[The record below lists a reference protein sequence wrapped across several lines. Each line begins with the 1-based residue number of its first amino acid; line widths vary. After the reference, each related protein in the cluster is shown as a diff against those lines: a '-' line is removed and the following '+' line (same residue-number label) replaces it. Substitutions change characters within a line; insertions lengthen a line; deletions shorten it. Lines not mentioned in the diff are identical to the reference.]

1 MTFEATLKSGQ
12 VNKMTMSD
20 SGIESL
26 AQVNVEAE
34 YAGCPVI
41 ARRVLQEDISTS
53 MPVRE
58 RAVEDVGW
66 HILAWRESLFD
77 EWRVALQD

>member
-12 VNKMTMSD
+12 ANKMTMSD

-41 ARRVLQEDISTS
+41 ARRVPQEDISTS
-53 MPVRE
+53 MPVRQ
-58 RAVEDVGW
+58 RAVEAVRS
-66 HILAWRESLFD
+66 HVLA
-77 EWRVALQD
+77 

>member
-12 VNKMTMSD
+12 VNKMIMSD
-20 SGIESL
+20 SRIESL

-41 ARRVLQEDISTS
+41 ARRVPQKDISTS
-53 MPVRE
+53 MPVRQ
-58 RAVEDVGW
+58 RAVEDV
-66 HILAWRESLFD
+66 
-77 EWRVALQD
+77 

>member
-1 MTFEATLKSGQ
+1 MTFETTLKSGQ
-12 VNKMTMSD
+12 ANKMTMSD

-41 ARRVLQEDISTS
+41 ARHVPQEDISTS
-53 MPVRE
+53 MPVRQ
-58 RAVEDVGW
+58 RVVEDVSS
-66 HILAWRESLFD
+66 HVLA
-77 EWRVALQD
+77 

>member
-12 VNKMTMSD
+12 ANKMIMSD

-41 ARRVLQEDISTS
+41 ARRVPQEDISTS
-53 MPVRE
+53 MPVRQ
-58 RAVEDVGW
+58 RAVEDV
-66 HILAWRESLFD
+66 
-77 EWRVALQD
+77 

>member
-12 VNKMTMSD
+12 ANKMTMSD

-26 AQVNVEAE
+26 EQVNVEAE
-34 YAGCPVI
+34 YAGCLVI
-41 ARRVLQEDISTS
+41 ARRVPQENISTS

-58 RAVEDVGW
+58 RAVEV
-66 HILAWRESLFD
+66 
-77 EWRVALQD
+77 V

>member
-1 MTFEATLKSGQ
+1 MTFETTLKSGQ
-12 VNKMTMSD
+12 ANKMTMSD
-20 SGIESL
+20 SGIESP

-34 YAGCPVI
+34 YAGYPVVV
-41 ARRVLQEDISTS
+41 RRVPQEDISTS

-77 EWRVALQD
+77 EWRVAPQD

>member
-12 VNKMTMSD
+12 ANKMTMSD

-41 ARRVLQEDISTS
+41 ARRVPQEDIST
-53 MPVRE
+53 
-58 RAVEDVGW
+58 
-66 HILAWRESLFD
+66 
-77 EWRVALQD
+77 

>member
-12 VNKMTMSD
+12 ANKMTMSD

-34 YAGCPVI
+34 YVGCPVI
-41 ARRVLQEDISTS
+41 ARRVPQEDISTS
-53 MPVRE
+53 MLVRQ
-58 RAVEDVGW
+58 RAVEDV
-66 HILAWRESLFD
+66 
-77 EWRVALQD
+77 

>member
-1 MTFEATLKSGQ
+1 MTFETTLKSGQ
-12 VNKMTMSD
+12 ANKMTMSD
-20 SGIESL
+20 SGIESP

-41 ARRVLQEDISTS
+41 ARPVPQEDISTS

-58 RAVEDVGW
+58 RAVEV
-66 HILAWRESLFD
+66 
-77 EWRVALQD
+77 V